1 MVSEAGDSHLP
12 EIESRGLLP
21 SKREKNT
28 EFVSD
33 CTKFDK
39 LVHEFMAI

>member
-12 EIESRGLLP
+12 EIESRVYCLQTW
-21 SKREKNT
+21 KKNGIC
-28 EFVSD
+28 FSY
-33 CTKFDK
+33 TKFDK